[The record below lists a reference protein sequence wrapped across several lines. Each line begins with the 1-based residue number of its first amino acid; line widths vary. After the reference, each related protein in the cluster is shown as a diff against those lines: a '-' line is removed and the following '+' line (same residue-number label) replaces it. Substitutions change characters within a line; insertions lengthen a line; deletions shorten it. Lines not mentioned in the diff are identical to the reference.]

1 MNRSRDYFVLFIFF
15 QEFEEEEYRNFR
27 LCIDMLGEIKFV
39 VNILDLRIFISSFR
53 MYKSNR

>member
-27 LCIDMLGEIKFV
+27 SCIDMLGEIKFV
-39 VNILDLRIFISSFR
+39 VNILDLRIFISNFG
-53 MYKSNR
+53 M

>member
-27 LCIDMLGEIKFV
+27 SCIDMLGEIKFV

>member
-27 LCIDMLGEIKFV
+27 SCIDIMLGKIKFV
-39 VNILDLRIFISSFR
+39 VNILDLRIFISSFG
-53 MYKSNR
+53 M